1 MGPESLGIHQDP
13 SLCLC
18 CWFMEHTLEGPV
30 LDHSQKSI
38 QFNIQ
43 LMSTLSLPNTVL
55 GMAFPSGIT
64 KGLEYYLESLVQFTG
79 WHKIVLPNL
88 PIV

>member
-1 MGPESLGIHQDP
+1 
-13 SLCLC
+13 
-18 CWFMEHTLEGPV
+18 MEHTVEGPV

-64 KGLEYYLESLVQFTG
+64 KGLQYYLESLVQFTG

-88 PIV
+88 SIV